1 VGLVGSPGKGKHA
14 NFDRVRRGITDICGA
29 LKARMVTPLT
39 HLPSLEERLHQAQV
53 TSHFISVHKMRRIHC
68 LQHLSFDQQPTLA
81 PHQFRSAPG
90 LMSAQQSKHQKQGVM
105 APVAWCK
112 VLQSCELHLQLYLP
126 IIRHE
131 STAGSSLDAC
141 AEALHCPQSD

>member
-1 VGLVGSPGKGKHA
+1 MGLVGSPGKGKHA

-39 HLPSLEERLHQAQV
+39 
-53 TSHFISVHKMRRIHC
+53 HC